1 MCVGVVVLWQML
13 TFVMIFLISTAPST
27 LSSVQLEEPLGLV
40 CLEARGGRASGAN
53 SNLGISPTMKRGRA
67 GSGGGGAVERAHRDD
82 ETHQDE
88 HRSRDRGHCGELT
101 GKCYG
106 SA

>member
-1 MCVGVVVLWQML
+1 MCVGVVVLLQML

-53 SNLGISPTMKRGRA
+53 SNLGIA
-67 GSGGGGAVERAHRDD
+67 NHEEGGAALAAEEPWNALTETMRHTRTSIDLETEAIVEIV
-82 ETHQDE
+82 
-88 HRSRDRGHCGELT
+88 T